1 MTGKSIIYAYTSSS
15 SSSSGRTTGSF
26 GAVGD
31 HLTSTRSAVLPR
43 DRNPSTE
50 LEPSIMSA
58 KARNR
63 SPLADL
69 VLSSAPDE
77 EPYPLL
83 ALGHVG
89 PWKQPFTPQLVKPS
103 KLCTLIQRRR
113 SLTDLKEVP
122 KPRASLV
129 SAESG
134 AANPQVAEDMKAPRP
149 DDFQDVGLG
158 SLIRPNGVSSDD
170 AKDPPVW
177 SRKGLPFEANRR
189 VRSGLHVPV
198 GNPEYNLDPDKFS
211 LPFGVGHTF
220 CSMWGSCH

>member
-15 SSSSGRTTGSF
+15 SSSGGRTTGSF

-43 DRNPSTE
+43 DRNPSTKP
-50 LEPSIMSA
+50 EPSIMSA
-58 KARNR
+58 NARNR

-103 KLCTLIQRRR
+103 NLCTLIQRRR

-122 KPRASLV
+122 RSRASLV

-134 AANPQVAEDMKAPRP
+134 AAKPQVAANMKAPRP
-149 DDFQDVGLG
+149 DDFQNVGRD
-158 SLIRPNGVSSDD
+158 SLVRPDSVSFDD

-177 SRKGLPFEANRR
+177 SRRGLPFEANRR
-189 VRSGLHVPV
+189 VRSGLHVHV
-198 GNPEYNLDPDKFS
+198 GNPEYNLDPHTFS

-220 CSMWGSCH
+220 CWMWGSIH

>member
-1 MTGKSIIYAYTSSS
+1 
-15 SSSSGRTTGSF
+15 
-26 GAVGD
+26 
-31 HLTSTRSAVLPR
+31 
-43 DRNPSTE
+43 
-50 LEPSIMSA
+50 MSA
-58 KARNR
+58 NARNR

-103 KLCTLIQRRR
+103 NLCTLIQRRR

-122 KPRASLV
+122 KNRASGV

-134 AANPQVAEDMKAPRP
+134 AAKPQAATNMKAPRP
-149 DDFQDVGLG
+149 DDVQDVGLD
-158 SLIRPNGVSSDD
+158 SLIRPDGVSSND

-177 SRKGLPFEANRR
+177 SRRGLPFEANRR
-189 VRSGLHVPV
+189 VRSGLHVPA
-198 GNPEYNLDPDKFS
+198 GNPEYNLDPHTFS
-211 LPFGVGHTF
+211 LPFGVGHIF
-220 CSMWGSCH
+220 C

>member
-1 MTGKSIIYAYTSSS
+1 M
-15 SSSSGRTTGSF
+15 
-26 GAVGD
+26 
-31 HLTSTRSAVLPR
+31 ST
-43 DRNPSTE
+43 N
-50 LEPSIMSA
+50 
-58 KARNR
+58 ARYR

-89 PWKQPFTPQLVKPS
+89 PWKKTFTPQLVKPS
-103 KLCTLIQRRR
+103 NLSALIQRRR
-113 SLTDLKEVP
+113 SLADLKEVP
-122 KPRASLV
+122 KTRASLV

-134 AANPQVAEDMKAPRP
+134 AAKLQVTANMKAPRS
-149 DDFQDVGLG
+149 DDFQDVGLD
-158 SLIRPNGVSSDD
+158 SLIRPDGVSSDD

-177 SRKGLPFEANRR
+177 SRRGLPFEANRR

-198 GNPEYNLDPDKFS
+198 GNPEYNLDPDTFS

-220 CSMWGSCH
+220 YSIWGSFH